1 MRVKKILGPFRISLE
16 NSKANRANLYL
27 DWADLAVLFT
37 SQANLKRPSESFSV
51 FYILFF
57 FNGIIKTHAPHFFHI
72 IRNSSIARVRY
83 MVNIVM
89 IFSGFVS
96 LSHSFLY

>member
-37 SQANLKRPSESFSV
+37 SHANPKRPSGSFSV
-51 FYILFF
+51 FYIYLFF
-57 FNGIIKTHAPHFFHI
+57 NRIIETHAPHFF
-72 IRNSSIARVRY
+72 
-83 MVNIVM
+83 
-89 IFSGFVS
+89 
-96 LSHSFLY
+96 SHST

>member
-16 NSKANRANLYL
+16 NSKANQANLHL
-27 DWADLAVLFT
+27 DWAELAELFT
-37 SQANLKRPSESFSV
+37 SQANPKRPSGSFSV